1 MELQEIDL
9 IVFDLGGVILNLDY
23 QRTEDAFVAL
33 GLTDFK
39 GIYSQLAQ
47 TDLFDLFETGKVSPF
62 HFINRLLDQLPKGC
76 NGNQIVHAWNAM
88 ILDFPKE
95 RLDWLLEIKRTKRI
109 ALLSNTNE
117 LHETAV
123 RLSLQKTVG
132 HQRLEDYF
140 HNTYLSHRIQLRK
153 PHPATFLHICELE
166 KVQPERVLFIDDSI
180 QHVEGALKAGLKVIH
195 KTNDM
200 EIEQLIQ
207 IN

>member
-1 MELQEIDL
+1 MELEEIDL
-9 IVFDLGGVILNLDY
+9 VVFDLGGVIINLDY

-39 GIYSQLAQ
+39 QIYSQLAQ

-76 NGNQIVHAWNAM
+76 NGNQVVHAWNAM

-95 RLDWLLEIKRTKRI
+95 RLDWLIKLKDKKRI

-123 RLSLQKTVG
+123 RFSLQKAVG

-153 PHPATFLHICELE
+153 PHPETFLHICELE
-166 KVQPERVLFIDDSI
+166 NVQPERALFIDDSI

-195 KTNDM
+195 KTNDI

-207 IN
+207 FN